1 MVTCAALV
9 AVRVIAATGPLLGN
23 DSFQY
28 LSMAENAVH
37 GQIGVSSIVQFDAE
51 RSLGVI
57 PTPVVTF
64 PAGYPLVV
72 ALVSRLGFTFET
84 AALLISALSMIACV
98 PILAWLT
105 SRMGLSTGARIV
117 ILGAFSMNAL
127 VSKYGGSALSE
138 GLFTLVVM
146 VGAALLVSAQMRP
159 PGEGGRL
166 WLAAGVAFGA
176 AYFVR
181 YAGLFLVVGL
191 GVVCVR
197 HLAARDH
204 RVARGYAIALA
215 GAGVAVLLGVVRN
228 LVLVGRWQGGNEQ
241 FIPHDLV
248 ATLIQ
253 TAQSINAIVVYGPG
267 HTSDAATVIAR
278 VLVLGLL
285 YLVVLLVSGSYVR
298 HRARAS
304 PDPAAPIAIDLL
316 LLVIVYGVLMF
327 AAALTSPISNS
338 VRLFVPVAPLLL
350 LSLGFVVDRMIRV
363 VPRESVAR
371 RVSLL
376 LLLASFIPYAFLNI
390 SAVGE
395 PRTQDPSLVA
405 AAFDASAP
413 GSPSARAVI
422 ADLAGADGVIV
433 ASNGQEVGYALHRR
447 TISFADPEWSDS
459 TLRAAIEAYHA
470 AAVVISRR
478 PIGPGVSDLES
489 DQPSP
494 LLVEL
499 FNGTSPAWLKL
510 VHRSADILIYAPTA
524 GA

>member
-1 MVTCAALV
+1 MLMCATLV
-9 AVRVIAATGPLLGN
+9 AVRVIGAAGPLFGN

-51 RSLGVI
+51 RSLGVV

-64 PAGYPLVV
+64 PAGYPVAV
-72 ALVSRLGFTFET
+72 ALVSRLGLTFET

-105 SRMGLSTGARIV
+105 GRLGLSTGARIV

-138 GLFTLVVM
+138 GLFTLLVM
-146 VGAALLVSAQMRP
+146 VGAALLVSARLRSRA
-159 PGEGGRL
+159 GEGPL
-166 WLAAGVAFGA
+166 WLAAGLAFGA

-181 YAGLFLVVGL
+181 YAGLFLVIGL
-191 GVVCVR
+191 AVVCVR
-197 HLAARDH
+197 NLAARDH
-204 RVARGYAIALA
+204 RAARGYAAA
-215 GAGVAVLLGVVRN
+215 FAVAGVAVLLGVVRN
-228 LVLVGRWQGGNEQ
+228 LVLVGNWQGGNEK

-253 TAQSINAIVVYGPG
+253 TAQSINAILVYGPG
-267 HTSDAATVIAR
+267 HASDAATVIAR

-285 YLVVLLVSGSYVR
+285 YLVVLLVSGAYVR
-298 HRARAS
+298 HRAQTPR
-304 PDPAAPIAIDLL
+304 DPAGPIVVDLL
-316 LLVIVYGVLMF
+316 LLVLVYGVLMF
-327 AAALTSPISNS
+327 GAALTSPISNS

-350 LSLGFVVDRMIRV
+350 LCLGYVLDRMIRV
-363 VPRESVAR
+363 VPRESVVR

-376 LLLASFIPYAFLNI
+376 LLVASFFPYAFLNI
-390 SAVGE
+390 SALNE

-405 AAFDASAP
+405 AAFDASVP

-422 ADLAGADGVIV
+422 DDLAGADGVIV

-447 TISFADPEWSDS
+447 TISFADPEWNDS
-459 TLRAAIEAYHA
+459 TLRAAIQDFDAS
-470 AAVVISRR
+470 AVVISRR
-478 PIGPGVSDLES
+478 PVGPGLSDQES

-494 LLVEL
+494 LLAEL
-499 FNGTSPAWLKL
+499 LNGTSPAWLKL
-510 VHRSADILIYAPTA
+510 VHRSEDVLIYAPTA
-524 GA
+524 S